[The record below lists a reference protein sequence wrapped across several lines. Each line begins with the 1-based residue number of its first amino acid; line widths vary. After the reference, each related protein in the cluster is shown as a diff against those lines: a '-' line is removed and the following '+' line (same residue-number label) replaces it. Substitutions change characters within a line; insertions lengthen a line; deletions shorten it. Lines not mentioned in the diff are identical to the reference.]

1 MGGLFSKPDT
11 SGQEKQLELQ
21 RKQIEQQEK
30 RMQEQTA
37 REGAALQAKYRARR
51 GAGMRSL
58 LSEEREDSM
67 LGIGTD
73 TKNV

>member
-1 MGGLFSKPDT
+1 MGGLFSSPDT

-21 RKQIEQQEK
+21 RKQIEAQEK
-30 RMQEQTA
+30 RTQEASA

-67 LGIGTD
+67 LGIGTEY
-73 TKNV
+73 KS